1 MLTGL
6 FDNLSVA
13 IGLIGA
19 VIWITAFF
27 YSRITG
33 KKFPGFLIIF
43 ILACFCNAWYGR
55 RQPGSVHVFIPSV
68 MSGYCIIL
76 GVCGLIELAKMAA
89 LRM

>member
-6 FDNLSVA
+6 FDILSVA

-33 KKFPGFLIIF
+33 GKIGEAGEVTLVLDIGLQLVKIGFLIYAF
-43 ILACFCNAWYGR
+43 NTL
-55 RQPGSVHVFIPSV
+55 V
-68 MSGYCIIL
+68 L
-76 GVCGLIELAKMAA
+76 MAIGK
-89 LRM
+89 

>member
-6 FDNLSVA
+6 FDILSVA

-33 KKFPGFLIIF
+33 KKLVRPEKLHWF
-43 ILACFCNAWYGR
+43 
-55 RQPGSVHVFIPSV
+55 
-68 MSGYCIIL
+68 
-76 GVCGLIELAKMAA
+76 
-89 LRM
+89 